1 MKKGILVQGP
11 VTEWTADIIKEYRD
25 NFDDIEILLSTWKNE
40 DVSEIECEILQVEPP
55 EKTYPHQSSI
65 NLQIKGAQE
74 GLKRIN
80 ADMIL
85 KTKTDQFIHNNEIF
99 NIFENECKDYQIMT
113 TDLNS
118 WRDRDYRIT
127 DFCQLATKK
136 VLEEYW
142 NNMPFYDGSYAIPPE
157 VYLTKNY
164 VVNFKK
170 DNKPWSEIIDN
181 YFCIKDYYRD
191 FKMEFE
197 KFVSD
202 ESKQEWFKK
211 NMSVDE

>member
-11 VTEWTADIIKEYRD
+11 ITEWTTDIIKEYRE
-25 NFDDIEILLSTWKNE
+25 NFDDIEILLSTWNNE
-40 DVSEIECEILQVEPP
+40 DVSGIECEILQVEPP

-80 ADMIL
+80 ADIIL

-99 NIFENECKDYQIMT
+99 KIFEDECKEHQIMT

-118 WRDRDYRIT
+118 WRDKDYRIT

-142 NNMPFYDGSYAIPPE
+142 NNMPLYDGSYAIAPE

-170 DNKPWSEIIDN
+170 DNRPWNEIIDN
-181 YFCIKDYYRD
+181 YFCIKNYYKD
-191 FKMEFE
+191 FKIEFE
-197 KFVSD
+197 KFVAD
-202 ESKQEWFKK
+202 ESKQEWFRK